1 MWNWDKL
8 HVALDSNAGIDG
20 GNPASK
26 YWFIGLEYGKRDG
39 NENAPGNWWDW
50 QDNYY
55 PKIRQIMDAMGVD
68 YKDAF
73 LANLYPIRKQNTLA
87 NIDDVDC
94 IDIDDYYMFCDL
106 HGRKAIKDGLKQGD
120 KKTIVCFGLQWRW
133 DYLLQ
138 LADGH
143 SAQYVQTHRN
153 LRLVE
158 IKFTNHPHIDRLI
171 VILHISRASLTYCD
185 AVGKYI
191 KLNNQGKKQINKTT
205 KIA

>member
-1 MWNWDKL
+1 
-8 HVALDSNAGIDG
+8 
-20 GNPASK
+20 
-26 YWFIGLEYGKRDG
+26 
-39 NENAPGNWWDW
+39 
-50 QDNYY
+50 
-55 PKIRQIMDAMGVD
+55 MDAMGVD